1 MPPLVMTS
9 GNISEEPI
17 AIDNEE
23 ALERLSG
30 LADAYLMHNRPIRTR
45 CDDSVM
51 RTFHGETFPIRRSR
65 GYAPFPVYLASKSP
79 HCLLQ
84 VEN

>member
-17 AIDNEE
+17 AIENDE

-30 LADAYLMHNRPIRTR
+30 LADAFLMHDRPIRTR
-45 CDDSVM
+45 CDDSVI
-51 RTFHGETFPIRRSR
+51 RTYQESNLS
-65 GYAPFPVYLASKSP
+65 Y
-79 HCLLQ
+79 
-84 VEN
+84 